1 MLTSF
6 IRNAEA
12 VAYLLLALR
21 REVMKIVMLLTV
33 MVDFVCDQVMVEGG
47 VEDGKSGRRKPGIFV
62 VS

>member
-21 REVMKIVMLLTV
+21 REVMKIVML
-33 MVDFVCDQVMVEGG
+33 FVCDQVMVEGEWRMESPEG
-47 VEDGKSGRRKPGIFV
+47 GSQGYL
-62 VS
+62 